1 MSIYT
6 DFFLK
11 SKSSVIQFELL
22 EISHPNFT
30 QTYYI
35 VRNAVD
41 GLTVKL
47 ETLAVVHFEYYP
59 LQINIGKSSDD
70 LDQVISINLG
80 DLGQVLPKELDAIRA
95 AGGFN
100 VNPTVKYRTYRSDNL
115 DEPMLGPVLLE
126 VESLSFNQDGVS
138 FEAKAPSLNTNKTGE
153 NYKLARFPMLRG
165 YL

>member
-1 MSIYT
+1 MTDYV

-30 QTYYI
+30 RTYYI
-35 VRNAVD
+35 VRNATD

-47 ETLAVVHFEYYP
+47 ETDEVVDFEYYP
-59 LQINIGKSSDD
+59 VKVEIGSSSDD
-70 LDQVISINLG
+70 LDQVIVISLG
-80 DLGQVLPKELDAIRA
+80 DLGEIVPKEMDAIA
-95 AGGFN
+95 SADGFGI
-100 VNPTVKYRTYRSDNL
+100 NPTLKYRTYRSDNL

-126 VESLSFNQDGVS
+126 VDNFSFNRDGVS
-138 FEAKAPSLNTNKTGE
+138 FEAKAPSLNVNRTGE
-153 NYKLARFPMLRG
+153 LYKLDRFPMLRG